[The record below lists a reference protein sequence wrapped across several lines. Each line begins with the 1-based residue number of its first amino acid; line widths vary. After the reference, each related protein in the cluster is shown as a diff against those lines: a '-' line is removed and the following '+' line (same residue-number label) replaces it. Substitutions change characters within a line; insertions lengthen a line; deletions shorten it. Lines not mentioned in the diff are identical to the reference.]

1 MPVIHRRQQ
10 RAYYYPSRDIVVLPH
25 PEQFDSQ
32 VHYYS
37 TLLHELTHATG
48 HALRL
53 NQRQIL
59 RRSAF
64 FGSVLGCFC
73 GH

>member
-1 MPVIHRRQQ
+1 M
-10 RAYYYPSRDIVVLPH
+10 LPH

-48 HALRL
+48 HASRL
-53 NQRQIL
+53 NREAITCGAVQFGNSL
-59 RRSAF
+59 FEMSAD
-64 FGSVLGCFC
+64 STGCVKTLTKN
-73 GH
+73 